1 MIHTG
6 HAAVV
11 HPATGFFLAFL
22 AGGFVA
28 GFAVLLAAA
37 GMAIPDMLP

>member
-1 MIHTG
+1 MLWEAG
-6 HAAVV
+6 VGGA
-11 HPATGFFLAFL
+11 ATGFFLAFL